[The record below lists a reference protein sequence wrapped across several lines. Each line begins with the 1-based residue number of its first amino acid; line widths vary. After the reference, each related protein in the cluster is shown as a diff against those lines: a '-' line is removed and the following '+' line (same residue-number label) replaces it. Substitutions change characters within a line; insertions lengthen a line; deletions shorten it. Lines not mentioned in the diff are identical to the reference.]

1 MDCTWSDAP
10 AADLAPALHRI
21 WSELPTEHSFS
32 IWYGWA
38 PSRPLPDMAFSV
50 EANVYL
56 ATYAIFTDPAD
67 DERYAEWVHS
77 RTRDLAG
84 AGCGV
89 YLGDTDFQR
98 RHDRFVSDSAY
109 RRLAQVRAQ
118 LGPRRSLLLVPDS
131 AGRHGAAQP
140 ARYLMT

>member
-1 MDCTWSDAP
+1 VDCTWSDAP
-10 AADLAPALHRI
+10 AADLAPPLHRI
-21 WSELPTEHSFS
+21 WSELPTQHSFS

-56 ATYAIFTDPAD
+56 ATYVIFTDPAD

-77 RTRDLAG
+77 RTAELAG
-84 AGCGV
+84 TGCGV

-109 RRLAQVRAQ
+109 RRLAQVRA
-118 LGPRRSLLLVPDS
+118 RWDPDGLFCS
-131 AGRHGAAQP
+131 YLTRPGDAAWLNQ
-140 ARYLMT
+140 RET